1 MGNKRV
7 ALWDNLKFILI
18 IMVVVGHFINIRNS
32 VTYHSIFIFIY
43 SVHMPLFI
51 FLAGLFHKNEGI
63 WKKAVAFLV
72 IYILYELSIY
82 GIKRAFGVKASIDML
97 HENSAPW
104 FMLVMVYCIILGFLL
119 HKLMEHKVWKWVVVG
134 AFFAFGCFAGYITD
148 IGGFLSLS
156 KATSFIPF
164 YFLGM
169 ALDRKKLEALAE
181 NKKLKISGVA
191 VVAIW
196 LIICLI
202 FMKTVYQTRPYFVAR
217 EGFPET
223 ADFAFIWKLQCYLCS
238 CVIGFFLIMATPT
251 KDIKVITTWGSR
263 TIQVYFWHKLV
274 LYVFKY
280 TDLDKWFYD
289 GGVHKTLWI
298 IVAVATTCLLSL
310 KVFKFP
316 TGFIMDL
323 TRQKSDSKAK

>member
-1 MGNKRV
+1 MGNKRI

-63 WKKAVAFLV
+63 WKKAVAFLA
-72 IYILYELSIY
+72 IYILYELSIF
-82 GIKRAFGVKASIDML
+82 GIKRAFGVKAKIDML

-104 FMLVMVYCIILGFLL
+104 FMLVMVYCIILGFAL
-119 HKLMEHKVWKWVVVG
+119 HKLMEHKLWKWVIVG
-134 AFFAFGCFAGYITD
+134 IFFCLGCFSGYITD

-156 KATSFIPF
+156 KATSFVPF

-169 ALDRKKLEALAE
+169 AIDRKKLESLSS
-181 NKKLKISGVA
+181 NVKLKVSGLA
-191 VVAIW
+191 VVLVW
-196 LIICLI
+196 FLICLI
-202 FMKTVYQTRPYFVAR
+202 FMEKVYQTRPYFVAR

-223 ADFAFIWKLQCYLCS
+223 ANLAFIWKLQCYLCS
-238 CVIGFFLIMATPT
+238 CVIGLSLILATPT

-263 TIQVYFWHKLV
+263 TIQVYFWHKLL

-280 TDLDKWFYD
+280 TDLDKWFYEN
-289 GGVHKTLWI
+289 GVHKTLWM
-298 IVAVATTCLLSL
+298 IVAVAVTCILSL

-316 TGFIMDL
+316 TGFILDL
-323 TRQKSDSKAK
+323 TRSKPNQQTQ